1 MLRKQPRQ
9 GRSRNTFSCIV
20 EAASSLIAESDLR
33 NINTKLI
40 AHKAGVSI
48 GSLYQYFGNKEAIF
62 DEISEEIVT
71 RKFQTFQEAILESQE
86 TTIEEFLDFYIN
98 SFLRFFKYSQKCQNK
113 VLYVQASETFRK
125 NNSPGRRAY

>member
-48 GSLYQYFGNKEAIF
+48 PDFLSTHPNPVDRYDKVHAHSDKAQMNL
-62 DEISEEIVT
+62 D
-71 RKFQTFQEAILESQE
+71 KFLAQFW
-86 TTIEEFLDFYIN
+86 
-98 SFLRFFKYSQKCQNK
+98 
-113 VLYVQASETFRK
+113 
-125 NNSPGRRAY
+125 